1 MFFYNEKTQQF
12 LYQLVCD
19 GIGTEGKKPMIKM
32 VNNEDVP
39 QYADYPIDIVKAKK
53 GFTNDPNDTNELW
66 KVIMDWNGYEDPA
79 TRQIGKL
86 TAFIKVAHQKFCTE
100 YVGATDK
107 ACWEVGSDCSDVTTS
122 HDPIYSV
129 CPDNSRFNM
138 QLVQIGDVDPL
149 IKQIFEDSKARWE
162 SILLNDIPDFFNTA
176 PDTFDLFGG
185 IFPGNENYQPL
196 VDDIVIGYEFTEID
210 GPAMFFPNGTCATG
224 CTLGRAGPT
233 YVRVASGGPDPIF
246 GFWPYFAAP
255 IAGIMQ
261 FDKDDLVIGGTRNYT
276 ETDVRNVVL
285 HEVRNNR
292 VIRFLSYF

>member
-19 GIGTEGKKPMIKM
+19 GIGTEGKTPMIKM

-66 KVIMDWNGYEDPA
+66 KVLMDWNGYEDPA

-86 TAFIKVAHQKFCTE
+86 TPFIKVAHQKFCTE

-129 CPDNSRFNM
+129 CPDTSRFNM

-162 SILLNDIPDFFNTA
+162 RVIVNDLPTFFNTA
-176 PDTFDLFGG
+176 PNSVDLFSGV
-185 IFPGNENYQPL
+185 FPGNENFQPL
-196 VDDIVIGYEFTEID
+196 VDDLVIGYEMAEFPPRDD
-210 GPAMFFPNGTCATG
+210 GFI
-224 CTLGRAGPT
+224 TLGQAGPT
-233 YVRVASGGPDPIF
+233 WVRLIAGGPDPEY
-246 GFWPYFAAP
+246 GNWPYFAAP

-261 FDKDDLVIGGTRNYT
+261 FNRDVFTVGGPLNFSEADLRAII
-276 ETDVRNVVL
+276 L
-285 HEVRNNR
+285 HEVGIIATL
-292 VIRFLSYF
+292 VLTCFLFE